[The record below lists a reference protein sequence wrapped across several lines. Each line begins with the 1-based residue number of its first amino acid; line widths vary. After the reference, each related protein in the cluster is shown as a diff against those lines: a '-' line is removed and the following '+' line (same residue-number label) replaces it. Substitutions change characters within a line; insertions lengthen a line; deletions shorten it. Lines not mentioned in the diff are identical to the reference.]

1 MSYAKRVYALAVS
14 LKAPR
19 YTTLALL
26 HRALLLATSGYYSE
40 AEHLFG
46 SVDTTRMDRQL
57 WFTYFCS

>member
-1 MSYAKRVYALAVS
+1 MSYAKREYALAVS

-40 AEHLFG
+40 AEHLFKA
-46 SVDTTRMDRQL
+46 
-57 WFTYFCS
+57 